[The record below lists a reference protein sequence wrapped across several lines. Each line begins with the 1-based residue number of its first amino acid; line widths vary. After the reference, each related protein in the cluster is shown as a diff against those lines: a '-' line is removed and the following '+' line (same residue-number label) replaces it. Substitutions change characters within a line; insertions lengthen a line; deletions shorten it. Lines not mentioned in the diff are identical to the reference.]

1 MIMWEKF
8 FWFLPKMTLQNGFT
22 DLNEAELLEAYRSP
36 RVLSKNERSIL
47 SRLWILFQKN
57 KTKSAKS
64 FTWIVNYD
72 LPFLMPAINAWD
84 ESIPHGDYP
93 GKPKAELL
101 AISKEFETEEFNYLF
116 R

>member
-1 MIMWEKF
+1 
-8 FWFLPKMTLQNGFT
+8 MTLQNGFT

-36 RVLSKNERSIL
+36 RVLSKNDRSIL
-47 SRLWILFQKN
+47 GRLWLLFQKN

-72 LPFLMPAINAWD
+72 FPFLMPAINAWD
-84 ESIPHGDYP
+84 ESIPHGDYL